1 MDHVDSFDSKP
12 VKFCEE
18 VLLDTLQTV
27 FTEDELYNAN
37 FQDLIACGLH
47 AADDGND
54 YDRKKK
60 AFAKYINEMTFNI
73 LGNDIL
79 SNHMSR
85 DPDFR
90 YHYLVSIGL
99 LIANEITLASAD
111 YIVFYRIV
119 QENLILYEF
128 NTLMLAI
135 FGANLHDNNNND
147 RALPLICTPCLLE
160 ASYPNSVEEHVDLLK
175 RKVIRSDMS
184 GGVDEYLLS
193 VNNCLSIS
201 QSDSGSFYRH
211 PHQREAFPLDFYEG
225 YVVFDKWKHIIRAF
239 IKIFF
244 EESDESAKQTV
255 ELIFEKYKSQNFDI
269 SDSGSHDGHLI
280 QICIPKEHAERFA
293 HTSFAYGMP
302 ASIYEIYNAYRPQFM
317 AQSSFEG
324 APPNAK
330 RQLSFQEIMSS
341 KHMGRVQSRII
352 AHPNLFLQHGAFAE
366 VFSGSVGF
374 DRKKLQ
380 DDICEIMDPLIMKAL
395 GQNKRLAH
403 YEKYQNRD

>member
-27 FTEDELYNAN
+27 FTEDELCNAN

-47 AADDGND
+47 HHYAADDDG
-54 YDRKKK
+54 RKKK

-73 LGNDIL
+73 LGKDIL

-85 DPDFR
+85 DPAFR
-90 YHYLVSIGL
+90 SHYLVSIGL
-99 LIANEITLASAD
+99 LIGNEITLASAD

-135 FGANLHDNNNND
+135 FGEANLHDNDD

-160 ASYPNSVEEHVDLLK
+160 ASYPNSVEEHLDLLK
-175 RKVIRSDMS
+175 RKVIQSDMS

-201 QSDSGSFYRH
+201 ESDSGSFYRH
-211 PHQREAFPLDFYEG
+211 CHLHQREASPLDFYEG
-225 YVVFDKWKHIIRAF
+225 YNGINTWKHIIRAF
-239 IKIFF
+239 IKFF
-244 EESDESAKQTV
+244 FGESDESAKQTV
-255 ELIFEKYKSQNFDI
+255 ELIFEKYKSQNFDK
-269 SDSGSHDGHLI
+269 SDSCGGHLI

-293 HTSFAYGMP
+293 HTSFAYGEP
-302 ASIYEIYNAYRPQFM
+302 ASIYEIYNAHRPQFM

-341 KHMGRVQSRII
+341 EHMGSVQSRII
-352 AHPNLFLQHGAFAE
+352 AHPNLFLEHGAFAG

-403 YEKYQNRD
+403 YEKYQNP